1 MMGFDITMRAE
12 TPMTPTIAARL
23 DRLPVTRRHIL
34 VVVIVGIGMF
44 FDLYE
49 VFLAGTL
56 STVFKTKFAVSPDDL
71 KIVLASAFIGAF
83 VGAVL
88 LSRLADR
95 LGRRKAFFL
104 TLGVYSIFSVLAA
117 FSPNVWW
124 LIVCRFIAGIGIGG
138 ELPLCDAYLSD
149 VLPARV
155 RGRLIGWAYTVG
167 FCAVPAAGFLA
178 QGIAKREIAGIDGWR
193 WMFVIGGLGAAICW
207 ALRRLLPESPRWL
220 EAVGRAEE
228 ADVVT
233 RQFEDSARR
242 SGAALP
248 EPALTAG
255 GGVQPRLPLRS
266 LFEPRWRRRTVMLW
280 IFQCLQT
287 LGYYGFGTLVPLILT
302 QKGFDVVT
310 SLGYSAVIF
319 LGYPI
324 GSLLSLPILERIERR
339 TLIIGSALAMTVLG
353 LAFGFSSGSTAILVA
368 GFLYTAASNVFSNAY
383 HVYQGE
389 LYPTRLRA
397 TGAGSAYSLSRLATA
412 VMPFVLLPL
421 LDNHGS
427 GAVFV
432 CIGAAMILLSVDI
445 GLLGPRTT
453 GKALEEVATTGP
465 AAEAAQPAAGLA
477 PRAAG

>member
-1 MMGFDITMRAE
+1 
-12 TPMTPTIAARL
+12 MTATVAARL
-23 DRLPVTRRHIL
+23 DRLPVTCRHVL
-34 VVVIVGIGMF
+34 VVVIVGVGMF

-56 STVFKTKFAVSPDDL
+56 STVFKTKFQVGPDEL
-71 KIVLASAFIGAF
+71 KLVLASAFIGAF
-83 VGAVL
+83 FGAVL

-95 LGRRKAFFL
+95 LGRRNAFYL
-104 TLGVYSIFSVLAA
+104 TLGVYSVFSVLAA

-149 VLPARV
+149 ILPARV

-167 FCAVPAAGFLA
+167 FCAVPAVGFLA
-178 QGIAKREIAGIDGWR
+178 RGLAQKGDYGWR
-193 WMFVIGGLGAAICW
+193 LMFVLGGLGAAICW

-220 EAVGRAEE
+220 EAVGRTDE
-228 ADVVT
+228 ADAVT

-242 SGAALP
+242 TGKALP
-248 EPALTAG
+248 EPAVTEG
-255 GGVQPRLPLRS
+255 GGWQPREPLRS
-266 LFEPRWRRRTVMLW
+266 LFLPRWRRRTVMLW

-310 SLGYSAVIF
+310 SLGYSALTF
-319 LGYPI
+319 LGYPL
-324 GSLLSLPILERIERR
+324 GSLISLPIIERVERR
-339 TLIIGSALAMTVLG
+339 TLIIGSALSMTVLG
-353 LAFGFSSGSTAILVA
+353 LLFGFSSGSATILIA

-412 VMPFVLLPL
+412 VMPFLLLPL
-421 LDNHGS
+421 LENRGS

-432 CIGAAMILLSVDI
+432 CIGAAMVLLSIDI
-445 GLLGPRTT
+445 AVLGPRTT
-453 GKALEEVATTGP
+453 GRRLEDVAAVTNGSGP
-465 AAEAAQPAAGLA
+465 AGNAPPLPAGPLSPGNA
-477 PRAAG
+477 

>member
-1 MMGFDITMRAE
+1 
-12 TPMTPTIAARL
+12 MTATVAARL
-23 DRLPVTRRHIL
+23 DRLPITRRHVML
-34 VVVIVGIGMF
+34 VVIVGVGMF

-56 STVFKTKFAVSPDDL
+56 STVFKTRFHVGPDEL
-71 KIVLASAFIGAF
+71 KLVLASAFVGAF

-95 LGRRKAFFL
+95 LGRRNAFYL
-104 TLGVYSIFSVLAA
+104 TLGVYSVFSVLAA

-149 VLPARV
+149 ILPARA

-178 QGIAKREIAGIDGWR
+178 RGLAPKEVAGIDGWR
-193 WMFVIGGLGAAICW
+193 WMFVLGGLGAAICW
-207 ALRRLLPESPRWL
+207 VLRRMLPESPRWL
-220 EAVGRAEE
+220 EAVGRNEE
-228 ADVVT
+228 ADAVT
-233 RQFEDSARR
+233 REFEESARR
-242 SGAALP
+242 SGAVLP
-248 EPALTAG
+248 EPVATAG
-255 GGVQPRLPLRS
+255 GGPQPREPLSS
-266 LFEPRWRRRTVMLW
+266 LFQARWRRRTTMLW

-310 SLGYSAVIF
+310 SLGFSAVTF
-319 LGYPI
+319 LGYPL
-324 GSLLSLPILERIERR
+324 GSLLSLPIIERIERR
-339 TLIIGSALAMTVLG
+339 TLIIAAALAMTVLG
-353 LAFGFSSGSTAILVA
+353 LVFGFSTGTAAILIA

-412 VMPFVLLPL
+412 AMPFVLLPL
-421 LDNHGS
+421 LDSHGS

-432 CIGAAMILLSVDI
+432 CIGAAMVLLSIDVA
-445 GLLGPRTT
+445 LLGPRTT
-453 GKALEEVATTGP
+453 GRPLEDVAG
-465 AAEAAQPAAGLA
+465 AEAPGPLLA
-477 PRAAG
+477 KQAVS

>member
-1 MMGFDITMRAE
+1 
-12 TPMTPTIAARL
+12 MTATVAARL
-23 DRLPVTRRHIL
+23 DRLPVTRRHVML
-34 VVVIVGIGMF
+34 VVIVGVGMF

-56 STVFKTKFAVSPDDL
+56 STVFKTRFHVGPDEL
-71 KIVLASAFIGAF
+71 KLVLASAFVGAF
-83 VGAVL
+83 LGAVL

-95 LGRRKAFFL
+95 LGRRNAFYL
-104 TLGVYSIFSVLAA
+104 TLGVYSVFSVLAA

-124 LIVCRFIAGIGIGG
+124 LIVCRFVAGIGIGG

-149 VLPARV
+149 ILPARV

-178 QGIAKREIAGIDGWR
+178 RWLAPKEVAGVDGWR
-193 WMFVIGGLGAAICW
+193 WMFILGGLGAAICW
-207 ALRRLLPESPRWL
+207 ALRQMLPESPRWL
-220 EAVGRAEE
+220 EAVGRHEE
-228 ADVVT
+228 ADAVT
-233 RQFEDSARR
+233 LEFEESARR
-242 SGAALP
+242 TGAILE
-248 EPALTAG
+248 EPAATAG
-255 GGVQPRLPLRS
+255 GGLQPREPLTS
-266 LFEPRWRRRTVMLW
+266 LFQPRWRRRTAMLW

-310 SLGYSAVIF
+310 SLGYSAVTF
-319 LGYPI
+319 LGYPL
-324 GSLLSLPILERIERR
+324 GSLISLPIIERIERR
-339 TLIIGSALAMTVLG
+339 TLIIASALSMVVLG
-353 LAFGFSSGSTAILVA
+353 LVFGFSTGSTTILIA

-412 VMPFVLLPL
+412 FMPFVLLPL
-421 LDNHGS
+421 LENHGS

-432 CIGAAMILLSVDI
+432 CIGAAMVLLSVDVAV
-445 GLLGPRTT
+445 LGPRTT
-453 GKALEEVATTGP
+453 GKALEDVAGVSTPGP
-465 AAEAAQPAAGLA
+465 AFQKIG
-477 PRAAG
+477 